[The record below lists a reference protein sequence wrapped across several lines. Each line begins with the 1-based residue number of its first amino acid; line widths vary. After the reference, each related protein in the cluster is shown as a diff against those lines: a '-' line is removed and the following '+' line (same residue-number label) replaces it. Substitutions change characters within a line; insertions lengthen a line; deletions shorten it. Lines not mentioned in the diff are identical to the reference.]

1 MLNFSLLPGGKMKG
15 KILVVI
21 LPIFLLTSFCSK
33 KIDRKGIDLKL
44 KLSPETITD
53 SLYLKMDYEFKT
65 ANDFK
70 KLSDDYS
77 AFVHFWRVNSK
88 EMLLQDDHLPMKKT
102 SQWIANDSIHYSRV
116 IFIPQFLNEF
126 DVDFEGF
133 EELRL
138 SAGLYNPKVKE
149 KPIVLFEKKINIQP
163 ASINAPEIVYDE
175 GWNEIETDVNA
186 KDPFEKSWRWTTA
199 KSVCII
205 ENPKK
210 ECTLIIKGGVN
221 KTVFQDQKLIF
232 KINDALLDEF
242 IPDEANFSRE
252 YTVSSQ
258 MMGNGD
264 EFSLKIE
271 TDKVFV
277 PAKIFPNSKDNR
289 ELGAQIFFIY
299 FREKLK

>member
-1 MLNFSLLPGGKMKG
+1 MN
-15 KILVVI
+15 
-21 LPIFLLTSFCSK
+21 
-33 KIDRKGIDLKL
+33 
-44 KLSPETITD
+44 
-53 SLYLKMDYEFKT
+53 YEFKT
-65 ANDFK
+65 GKDFK
-70 KLSDDYS
+70 KFGSDYS
-77 AFVHFWRVNSK
+77 IFVHFWRVNSK
-88 EMLLQDDHLPMKKT
+88 EMLLQDDHLPVKKT
-102 SQWIANDSIHYSRV
+102 SAWVANDNIQYSRV
-116 IFIPQFLNEF
+116 LFIPQFLNEF
-126 DVDFEGF
+126 DVDFEGY

-138 SAGLYNPKVKE
+138 TVGLYNPKVQE
-149 KPIVLFEKKINIQP
+149 KSIVLFEKKINVQP

-186 KDPFEKSWRWTTA
+186 KDPFAKSWRWTTA

-232 KINDALLDEF
+232 KVNDALLDEF

-252 YTVSSQ
+252 YTVTPQ

-277 PAKIFPNSKDNR
+277 PANVFPNSKDNR

>member
-1 MLNFSLLPGGKMKG
+1 
-15 KILVVI
+15 
-21 LPIFLLTSFCSK
+21 
-33 KIDRKGIDLKL
+33 
-44 KLSPETITD
+44 
-53 SLYLKMDYEFKT
+53 MDYEFKT
-65 ANDFK
+65 AGDFK
-70 KLSDDYS
+70 KFGDDYS
-77 AFVHFWRVNSK
+77 IFVHFWRVSSK
-88 EMLLQDDHLPMKKT
+88 EMLLQDDHLPLKEVSK
-102 SQWIANDSIHYSRV
+102 WVANDSIKYSRV
-116 IFIPQFLNEF
+116 LFIPQFLNEF
-126 DVDFEGF
+126 DVDFEGY

-138 SAGLYNPKVKE
+138 TVGLFNPKVEGKS
-149 KPIVLFEKKINIQP
+149 IVLFEKKINIQP

-175 GWNEIETDVNA
+175 GWNEIETNVNA
-186 KDPFEKSWRWTTA
+186 KDQFDKSWRWTTA

-221 KTVFQDQKLIF
+221 KTAFQDQKLTF

-252 YTVSSQ
+252 YTVSPQ
-258 MMGNGD
+258 MLGNAD

-277 PAKIFPNSKDNR
+277 PANVFPNNKDNR